1 MGWQRHSTAVSR
13 GRHHQKSTLLHH
25 LFLNM
30 SSHLRP
36 LAGKTITDCKVSDA
50 ECYTVLVNITGR
62 LDDARHAKVGLLQAQ
77 AGVQLLQ

>member
-1 MGWQRHSTAVSR
+1 
-13 GRHHQKSTLLHH
+13 
-25 LFLNM
+25 M